1 MLSIGRYTR
10 KQWGET
16 QQQRYLSQ
24 PDSAFHDLADKP
36 EIGRSCEGIRKGFY
50 KCGVGKHLIFY
61 RHTGKDQIE
70 IVRLLHGRMDIVQH
84 L

>member
-1 MLSIGRYTR
+1 MLPVGRYTR

-24 PDSAFHDLADKP
+24 LDSAFHDLADKP
-36 EIGRSCEGIRKGFY
+36 EIGRSCDETRKGYY
-50 KCGVGKHLIFY
+50 KYGVGKHLIFY
-61 RHTGKDQIE
+61 RHAGKDQIE
-70 IVRLLHGRMDIVQH
+70 IVRILHGRMDIVQH